1 MPRELVNNSA
11 QQRDAREDGWT
22 NEESGREE
30 GTIRDDVD
38 ESESCGAATW
48 DWSWWWRRQGA

>member
-38 ESESCGAATW
+38 ESESCGAAT
-48 DWSWWWRRQGA
+48 